1 MAVLKILKGIVRKW
15 RRKSD
20 EMSQLKW
27 WYDRH
32 GAEINQTQWWN
43 ELNKGMKW
51 TRYVAIKWTR
61 QSDKIS
67 QTKWLN

>member
-20 EMSQLKW
+20 GMSQLKW

-32 GAEINQTQWWN
+32 SDE
-43 ELNKGMKW
+43 MS
-51 TRYVAIKWTR
+51 
-61 QSDKIS
+61 QS
-67 QTKWLN
+67 KWLNLTDTVMK